1 MTARGLCPNTTSF
14 YMRILRAVYNK
25 AVEKGMTEQKY
36 PFKHVYTG
44 ISKTVKRAISLNDIK
59 RVKALELPANTSLSL
74 ARDLFLFS
82 FYTRGMT
89 FVVCYSP
96 KSDQY

>member
-1 MTARGLCPNTTSF
+1 
-14 YMRILRAVYNK
+14 MRILRAVYNK

-59 RVKALELPANTSLSL
+59 RVKALAGSTANT
-74 ARDLFLFS
+74 RM
-82 FYTRGMT
+82 R
-89 FVVCYSP
+89 
-96 KSDQY
+96 